1 MSNQLTRR
9 GLLSLAG
16 ATAAL
21 PVLAACG
28 AGAPKQPETSADGDS
43 GEVERAGEVGGT
55 FTVYWNAGH
64 HYKAYQGVIEEFEKA
79 HGVKVQLQKFQW
91 PDMRTRILADFAS
104 GNVPDVVE
112 EPGGWVQEFAIT
124 GDVLPLQKYVDADGA
139 SIGFPADWQPN
150 TITRNSYQGEVYG
163 IQLHLTCMML
173 FYNEELFDAAGVQPP
188 TTWDDLLSAAKE
200 LTRDGVHGIALNQ
213 DPGYTWPWLL
223 QNGVRDYDPET
234 KQVLTPR
241 DAAIEALQFQADL
254 VHKHKVSPV
263 PTPGTDYSGPQKLL
277 SAKRAAMIVT
287 GPWDLQPI
295 AQTSPDLKLGI
306 AGPLRHKTQATSAA
320 GTSVFIPAKAKR
332 PDLSWDF
339 IKRITALKVELAA
352 TKEAGMLMP
361 RKSWAKDAS
370 VQGDERYKAFADA
383 LGYAIDTSERLRLTG
398 KSGELSEAFKTMY
411 QGIVMQ
417 NRPAGDAIQEYADAA
432 AKVLG
437 G

>member
-1 MSNQLTRR
+1 MSNQITRR
-9 GLLSLAG
+9 SLLGLAG
-16 ATAAL
+16 SAAVL

-28 AGAPKQPETSADGDS
+28 AGAPKEPAPGDD
-43 GEVERAGEVGGT
+43 AGSEDKGDGGT

-64 HYKAYQGVIEEFEKA
+64 GYAAYQKVIDEFEKA

-104 GNVPDVVE
+104 GNVPDVCE
-112 EPGGWVQEFAIT
+112 EPGGWVQEFALT
-124 GDVLPLQKYVDADGA
+124 GDVLSLQKYVDADGSA
-139 SIGFPADWQPN
+139 MGFPSDWQPN
-150 TITRNSYQGEVYG
+150 TVTRNSYQDKVYG
-163 IQLHLTCMML
+163 IQLHLTCMLL
-173 FYNEELFDAAGVQPP
+173 FYNQEMLDAAGVQPP

-200 LTRDGVHGIALNQ
+200 LTKDGVHGIALNQ

-223 QNGVRDYDPET
+223 QNGVRDYDPKT
-234 KQVLTPR
+234 KQVLTPQ

-263 PTPGTDYSGPQKLL
+263 PTPGTDFSGPQKLL

-306 AGPLRHKTQATSAA
+306 TAPLRHKEKITSAA
-320 GTSVFIPAKAKR
+320 GTSVFVPAKAKR

-361 RKSWAKDAS
+361 RKSWVRDAS
-370 VQGDERYKAFADA
+370 VQSDEKFKPFADA
-383 LGYAIDTSERLRLTG
+383 LGTAVDTSERLRLTG
-398 KSGELSEAFKTMY
+398 KSGELTEAFKTMY

-417 NRPAGDAIQEYADAA
+417 NQPAAKAVQQYADAA

>member
-1 MSNQLTRR
+1 MSEQLTRR

-16 ATAAL
+16 AAAAV

-28 AGAPKQPETSADGDS
+28 AGAPKQPETGNDDDS
-43 GEVERAGEVGGT
+43 SEQTGGT

-64 HYKAYQGVIEEFEKA
+64 HYEAYQSVIAEFEKK
-79 HGVKVQLQKFQW
+79 HSVKVQLQKFQW

-104 GNVPDVVE
+104 GTVPDVVE

-139 SIGFPADWQPN
+139 SMGFPADWQPN
-150 TITRNSYQGEVYG
+150 TITRNSYQDKVYG
-163 IQLHLTCMML
+163 IQLHLTCMLL
-173 FYNEELFDAAGVQPP
+173 FYNQDLFDAAGVQPP
-188 TTWDDLLSAAKE
+188 TTWDDLLAAAKE
-200 LTRDGVHGIALNQ
+200 LTKDGVHGIALNQ

-241 DAAIEALQFQADL
+241 DAAIEALRFQADL

-263 PTPGTDYSGPQKLL
+263 PTPGTDYSAPQKLL

-306 AGPLRHKTQATSAA
+306 AAPLRHKAQSTSAA

-370 VQGDERYKAFADA
+370 VQGNERYKTFADA
-383 LGYAIDTSERLRLTG
+383 LGYAVDTSERLRLTG
-398 KSGELSEAFKTMY
+398 KSGELSEAFKKMY
-411 QGIVMQ
+411 QSIVMQ
-417 NRPAGDAIQEYADAA
+417 NRPAADAIQEYSDAA